1 METLSRQV
9 EYQGRPAVMGTLLDV
24 TERRLAEEALKA
36 SEEKYRTIFSAV
48 NDAIVVIDPATGDF
62 LEVNQKYLEM
72 AGYDM
77 EEAEE
82 LSLAK
87 VCSADSP
94 FTVQEAQELTRK
106 ALEEG
111 PQLFEWRAEDRD
123 GRRFWVEINL
133 TLTPLGGRD
142 RLLAVIRDI
151 SERKQA
157 EDIRRRAYEELEQ
170 LVAERTAGLQSA
182 NAQLRREIEERRRTE
197 AIIRLQRDL
206 ALTLSGKM
214 GLQETLRLCVETAI
228 SISGLDSGGVYLVDP
243 ASGDLD
249 LAYHQGLSPEFVQRV
264 AYYQADDLNTYLVM
278 AGRPLYAPP
287 ARSAGNTG

>member
-1 METLSRQV
+1 
-9 EYQGRPAVMGTLLDV
+9 MGTLLDV

-36 SEEKYRTIFSAV
+36 SEEKYRTIFGAV
-48 NDAIVVIDPATGDF
+48 NDAIVVIDPETGDF

-77 EEAEE
+77 EEAAT

-87 VCSADSP
+87 VCSADPP
-94 FTVQEAQELTRK
+94 FTVQDAQELMRK
-106 ALEEG
+106 AVEEG
-111 PQLFEWRAEDRD
+111 PQLFEWWAEDRG
-123 GRRFWVEINL
+123 GRRFWIEINL

-228 SISGLDSGGVYLVDP
+228 TISGLDSGGVYVVDP

-249 LAYHQGLSPEFVQRV
+249 LAYHQGFSPEFVRQGGALR
-264 AYYQADDLNTYLVM
+264 
-278 AGRPLYAPP
+278 GR
-287 ARSAGNTG
+287 